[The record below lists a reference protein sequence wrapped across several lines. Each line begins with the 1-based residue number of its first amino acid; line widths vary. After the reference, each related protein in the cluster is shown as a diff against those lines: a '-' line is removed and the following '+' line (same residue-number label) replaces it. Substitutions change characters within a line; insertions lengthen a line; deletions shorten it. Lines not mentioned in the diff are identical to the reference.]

1 MSDPVLPAY
10 VKGLFHQLVKAVGG
24 VEAAGAFLGVSHQR
38 ISQLQ
43 TTTCA
48 DMPTVMQIVALESA
62 CGLPV
67 VTGALCRRLTGGP
80 GPEVRDAMV
89 GAVGSASEALR
100 VVHDAER
107 DGKWTAEEV
116 ARAREV
122 LRRNL
127 EQAQAA
133 YDAGMARTAGAA

>member
-1 MSDPVLPAY
+1 MSEPVLPAY
-10 VKGLFHQLVKAVGG
+10 VKGLFFQLVKAAGG

-67 VTGALCRRLTGGP
+67 VTGALARRLTGGP

-107 DGKWTAEEV
+107 DGRWTAAEV
-116 ARAREV
+116 TKAREV

>member
-1 MSDPVLPAY
+1 MSEPISPAF
-10 VKGLFHQLVKAVGG
+10 VKGLFFQLVKAAGG

-43 TTTCA
+43 TLSCA
-48 DMPTVMQIVALESA
+48 DMPTVMQIVALEQA

-67 VTGALCRRLTGGP
+67 VTGALCRRLSDGP
-80 GPEVRDAMV
+80 GPEVRDALV

-107 DGKWTAEEV
+107 DGRWTAREL
-116 ARAREV
+116 ADAREV
-122 LRRNL
+122 TRRNL
-127 EQAQAA
+127 EKAQAA
-133 YDAGMARTAGAA
+133 HDAAMTRQAGAA